1 MPMGTE
7 TVHLY
12 INSHAYSLFRQLY
25 YDSEG
30 VVGTL
35 KLITVC

>member
-12 INSHAYSLFRQLY
+12 INSHTYSLFKQWY
-25 YDSEG
+25 YDSE
-30 VVGTL
+30 L
-35 KLITVC
+35 EYE